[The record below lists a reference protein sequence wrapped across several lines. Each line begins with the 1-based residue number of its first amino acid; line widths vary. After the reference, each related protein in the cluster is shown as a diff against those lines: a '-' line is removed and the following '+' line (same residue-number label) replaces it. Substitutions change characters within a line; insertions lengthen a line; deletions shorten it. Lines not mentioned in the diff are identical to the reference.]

1 MGERD
6 PQAGLGAAGEPASQ
20 GGLQNGQI
28 QAGAL
33 QGQGREWREWGGGAQ
48 PGLLLPREASRRGY
62 YHPHG

>member
-33 QGQGREWREWGGGAQ
+33 QGQGREWREWGGAQ